1 MMSADGMLRRKAAI
15 LAANAPPSGKRR
27 CGIKWEYGQGVP
39 MAYMVLAGEG
49 AVRSGEP
56 SANWEA
62 EGRSVPTL
70 AATSG

>member
-1 MMSADGMLRRKAAI
+1 
-15 LAANAPPSGKRR
+15 
-27 CGIKWEYGQGVP
+27 
-39 MAYMVLAGEG
+39 MVLAGEG